1 MRSKPHRK
9 RNKSATVRMTKT
21 EYQNFEDKIAD
32 SGLSKQTYMLRA
44 LLDAP
49 ISPSS
54 ELQGISSLNTI
65 LETNELCL
73 RNLGNNVNQMARKAN
88 SKGEKPTIDQLTEI
102 SDTIKKF
109 REENYETWLYFK
121 QSETEKRT

>member
-1 MRSKPHRK
+1 
-9 RNKSATVRMTKT
+9 MTKT

>member
-1 MRSKPHRK
+1 
-9 RNKSATVRMTKT
+9 MTIT

-32 SGLSKQTYMLRA
+32 SGLSKQAYMVRA
-44 LLDAP
+44 LLGAP

-54 ELQGISSLNTI
+54 ELQVFSSLNNI
-65 LETNELCL
+65 FGENELGL

-88 SKGEKPTIDQLTEI
+88 STGEKPTIDQLTEI

-109 REENYETWLYFK
+109 RKENYEAWQYFK
-121 QSETEKRT
+121 QSRTEKRT

>member
-54 ELQGISSLNTI
+54 ELQGISSLNNI